1 MFAYFSTISIGE
13 KLCYWFSRIS
23 LGRTEVCSRKASKLN
38 GASCLLNITICKLEI
53 WRHLLLKSIQLN
65 KTDKWNGTHEK
76 SISQLH
82 ISTIQMEMKM
92 PKIVKYHFP
101 ITIWNKYH
109 FYDSC
114 TNAYCNIRHFAIF
127 SLVWEWE
134 ILRGFV
140 DDKAFTMIHKN
151 RRGNRFSYQ
160 RIVVE
165 TKILLLSKRAHRIRS
180 HIAFNLSIEK
190 SIHFLPCWLISY
202 ACSFYKKELQGG
214 NDTLS
219 PKLFIVQSMLSTAP
233 FKYSVFAWF
242 STICSHDILKA
253 VQNHTFLIAFYH
265 ERFTKNIFQ
274 CFDKNSVL

>member
-13 KLCYWFSRIS
+13 KLCYWFYRIS

-76 SISQLH
+76 SISQLQ

-160 RIVVE
+160 RSGLWLKQKLCYYLRE
-165 TKILLLSKRAHRIRS
+165 
-180 HIAFNLSIEK
+180 HI
-190 SIHFLPCWLISY
+190 
-202 ACSFYKKELQGG
+202 ELG
-214 NDTLS
+214 
-219 PKLFIVQSMLSTAP
+219 
-233 FKYSVFAWF
+233 
-242 STICSHDILKA
+242 
-253 VQNHTFLIAFYH
+253 HT
-265 ERFTKNIFQ
+265 
-274 CFDKNSVL
+274 

>member
-1 MFAYFSTISIGE
+1 MVNVCLFLFHIGE

-23 LGRTEVCSRKASKLN
+23 LGKTEVCSRKASKLN
-38 GASCLLNITICKLEI
+38 GASCLLSITICKLEI

-76 SISQLH
+76 SINHLQ

-92 PKIVKYHFP
+92 PKIVKYHFL

-165 TKILLLSKRAHRIRS
+165 TKILLSSKRAHRIRS

-202 ACSFYKKELQGG
+202 ACSFYQKRTTGWYFYLEM
-214 NDTLS
+214 
-219 PKLFIVQSMLSTAP
+219 FILQSMQSTAP
-233 FKYSVFAWF
+233 FIQIFYFCMIFNNLQSWF
-242 STICSHDILKA
+242 PKSSSKS
-253 VQNHTFLIAFYH
+253 
-265 ERFTKNIFQ
+265 NIF
-274 CFDKNSVL
+274 NSF